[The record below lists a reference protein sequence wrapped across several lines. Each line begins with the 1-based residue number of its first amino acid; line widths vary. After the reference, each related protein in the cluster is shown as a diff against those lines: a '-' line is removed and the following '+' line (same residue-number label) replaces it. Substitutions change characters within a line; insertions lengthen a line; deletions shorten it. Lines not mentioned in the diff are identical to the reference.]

1 MFEKLIIKKTYQNVT
16 LNPFRYIKPSI
27 GQTYTGFLIVL
38 LPQLFMLFHTK
49 SIMSLWIILASVM
62 ASVIADII
70 YAVLERNYSFEI
82 YSSVILGLIIG
93 MLFPSTYPLY
103 GVFFI
108 TLFML
113 IFVKY
118 SFGGFY
124 SSWIN
129 PAAFVIAT
137 AYFINT
143 SAFPQYLVNAS
154 DLQSRNAALT
164 LISNGTIPLL
174 ENDAAITAFL
184 NKTVF
189 KFFSLSIP
197 EGYVTLFWDC
207 HSIIPAFRFNLITLV
222 SSIIL
227 ISLDMIDI
235 IIPFV
240 FITVYAV
247 LVRLLGPVIV
257 QGIPLQGDIL
267 LALLTSGTLFSTLF
281 VLQWNGTTPIT
292 NLGKFLYGIFS
303 AAVAFII
310 MGCGTSPAGYVFMI
324 LIMNIISPVIE
335 TFESKQ
341 VKHKIEKVLIPN
353 IKILNEAKNG

>member
-1 MFEKLIIKKTYQNVT
+1 MFENLISKKTYKNVT

-27 GQTYTGFLIVL
+27 GATYAGFLIVL
-38 LPQLFMLFHTK
+38 LPQLIMLFYTK
-49 SIMSLWIILASVM
+49 SIMALWVIFM
-62 ASVIADII
+62 SVIASVAADVI
-70 YAVLERNYSFEI
+70 YAILEKNYSFEVF
-82 YSSVILGLIIG
+82 SSLLLGLIIG

-118 SFGGFY
+118 TFGGFY

-129 PAAFVIAT
+129 PAAFVIAV
-137 AYFINT
+137 AYIINM
-143 SAFPQYLVNAS
+143 SAFPQYLVNAT
-154 DLQSRNAALT
+154 DLQSRNTALT
-164 LISNGTIPLL
+164 LINNGTIPLL
-174 ENDAAITAFL
+174 ENDPAITAFL
-184 NKTVF
+184 NKTIF

-197 EGYVTLFWDC
+197 DGYVTLFWDC

-227 ISLDMIDI
+227 ISLDMIDV

-240 FITVYAV
+240 FIAVYSL
-247 LVRLLGPVIV
+247 LVRILGPVVV
-257 QGIPLQGDIL
+257 QGIPFQGDIL

-281 VLQWNGTTPIT
+281 ILQWNGTTPIT
-292 NLGKFLYGIFS
+292 NWGKVLYGIIS
-303 AAVAFII
+303 AMVAFLI

-324 LIMNIISPVIE
+324 LIMNVISPVIE

-341 VKHKIEKVLIPN
+341 VKHKIEKILIPH
-353 IKILNEAKNG
+353 IKSLNEAKNV

>member
-1 MFEKLIIKKTYQNVT
+1 MFERIINKKTYKNVT

-27 GQTYTGFLIVL
+27 GETYGGFLIVL
-38 LPQLFMLFHTK
+38 VPQIFMLFYTK
-49 SIMSLWIILASVM
+49 SILSLWIILASVL
-62 ASVIADII
+62 ASITADAV
-70 YAVLERNYSFEI
+70 YAILERNYPFDVF
-82 YSSVILGLIIG
+82 SSTLLGLIIG
-93 MLFPSTYPLY
+93 MLFPSTYPVY

-113 IFVKY
+113 IFSKY

-129 PAAFVIAT
+129 PAAFVIAV
-137 AYFINT
+137 AYLINM
-143 SAFPQYLVNAS
+143 SAFPPYLVNAS

-164 LISNGTIPLL
+164 LINNGAIPIL
-174 ENDAAITAFL
+174 EQDSAITAFL

-207 HSIIPAFRFNLITLV
+207 RSIIPAFRFNLITLV

-227 ISLDMIDI
+227 ISLDMIDV

-240 FITVYAV
+240 FITVYSV
-247 LVRLLGPVIV
+247 LVRFIGPVIV

-292 NLGKFLYGIFS
+292 NWGKVLYGIIS
-303 AAVAFII
+303 AMVAFVI

-324 LIMNIISPVIE
+324 LIMNIISPLIE

-341 VKHKIEKVLIPN
+341 VKHKIEKILIPH
-353 IKILNEAKNG
+353 IKTLNEAKNV